1 MHLINDLDIN
11 IKNKTH
17 FVLTS
22 NLLSVWKI
30 NLTFTWKLIFLNS
43 MILRYDIIS

>member
-1 MHLINDLDIN
+1 MQIVNDLDIN

-22 NLLSVWKI
+22 NLLSV
-30 NLTFTWKLIFLNS
+30 
-43 MILRYDIIS
+43 

>member
-22 NLLSVWKI
+22 NLLSAWKT